1 MCLTISA
8 LGRRLRRQTTH
19 TIHPQLTVCARLM
32 DLRFVELVGLSALA
46 DMRAIVAL
54 MHGQVFLPPS
64 LGLLWGLRELS

>member
-19 TIHPQLTVCARLM
+19 AIHPQLTVCARLM

-46 DMRAIVAL
+46 GAIVAL